1 MYRIHDVYIV
11 DAFRAQGILMTTLR
25 KLNRSRLYLQA
36 ARLSDI
42 MNIAGTHMYKYTYT
56 MQRPEAG
63 NSCQYP
69 TTSTLL

>member
-11 DAFRAQGILMTTLR
+11 DAFRAQGIPMTTLR
-25 KLNRSRLYLQA
+25 KLNRSRLVYLQA

-56 MQRPEAG
+56 MQ
-63 NSCQYP
+63 
-69 TTSTLL
+69 